1 MTSNQSWSAVRTA
14 AMAGIAVFAL
24 ASLAPTPARADFFD
38 GARQTF
44 ASDIPH
50 FFQDDI
56 PCFFGGQPTSH
67 TKSSCNSSNA
77 APRRTTTTTTTT
89 TTDSSVVPPE
99 KINGDARPISDQ

>member
-1 MTSNQSWSAVRTA
+1 MTKDIGGKTLFAARIA
-14 AMAGIAVFAL
+14 AMTGVAVLAL
-24 ASLAPTPARADFFD
+24 ATAPARADFFD

-44 ASDIPH
+44 TSDIPH

-77 APRRTTTTTTTT
+77 APRRTTTTPTTT
-89 TTDSSVVPPE
+89 TTDSAVVPVE
-99 KINGDARPISDQ
+99 KTNGDTRPGSDQ